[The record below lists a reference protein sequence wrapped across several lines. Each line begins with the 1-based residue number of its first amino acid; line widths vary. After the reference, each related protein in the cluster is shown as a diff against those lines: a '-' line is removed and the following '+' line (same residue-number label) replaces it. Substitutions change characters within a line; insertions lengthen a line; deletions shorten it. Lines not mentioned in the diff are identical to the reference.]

1 MAISGFTGQ
10 RLGTLQTQAL
20 SNAASVTITPPAG
33 ADFIVLQ
40 VHQHDANITF
50 DGTEPT
56 TTVGFKLA
64 KDTPFKIDIGQDTT
78 LKLIAIENNPN
89 CYWQAFKTKKDNDA

>member
-10 RLGTLQTQAL
+10 RIGTLQTQAL
-20 SNAASVTITPPAG
+20 TNHTAVTITPPDG

-50 DGTEPT
+50 DGTNPT

-78 LKLIAIENNPN
+78 LKLIAIENSPN